1 MRAFPPVAGSRKV
14 STTRPGDRPA
24 LLVFGRQTGGCFMA
38 DETHDD
44 VFRLK
49 PKPAQSKADITDET
63 VRALLKEEA
72 EERAAR
78 TQKLRAARLAREAEA
93 PTPAPVKRR
102 KPTVPR
108 FRKVAG

>member
-1 MRAFPPVAGSRKV
+1 
-14 STTRPGDRPA
+14 
-24 LLVFGRQTGGCFMA
+24 MA
-38 DETHDD
+38 NDKHDD
-44 VFRLK
+44 VFKLK
-49 PKPAQSKADITDET
+49 PKSPQSKADITDET

-72 EERAAR
+72 EERTAQ

-93 PTPAPVKRR
+93 PAPAPVNRR